1 MRPKVCAGISQAKSK
16 GEFQAE
22 GTAPEGH
29 LGPEG
34 ACGILR
40 AGRRSQWLEYPRQ
53 REDWQELAGTK
64 PGRVLLAVLF
74 TS

>member
-1 MRPKVCAGISQAKSK
+1 MSGKGDPDEGVGVGGGNVKAGISDEMKQ
-16 GEFQAE
+16 F
-22 GTAPEGH
+22 
-29 LGPEG
+29 
-34 ACGILR
+34 
-40 AGRRSQWLEYPRQ
+40 RRSQWLEYPRQ

>member
-1 MRPKVCAGISQAKSK
+1 MRPEACAGISQAKGK
-16 GEFQAE
+16 GEFQGE
-22 GTAPEGH
+22 GTAHGGH
-29 LGPEG
+29 LGPER
-34 ACGILR
+34 ACSILR

-64 PGRVLLAVLF
+64 PGRVLLAALF